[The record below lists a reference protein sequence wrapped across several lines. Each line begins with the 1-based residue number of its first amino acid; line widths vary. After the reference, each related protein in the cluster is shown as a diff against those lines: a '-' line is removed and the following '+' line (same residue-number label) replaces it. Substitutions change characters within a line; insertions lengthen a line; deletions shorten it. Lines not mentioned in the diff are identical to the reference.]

1 MEPRFHRP
9 GNEDPA
15 LPSRFSAGGPPRA
28 ANIQAM
34 NSATAPEAMRPASEF
49 ESGSHATGKG
59 QVVAWAAWD
68 WGSAAF
74 NAVMTTFVFT
84 VYLTSKA
91 FGGEDEASAVL
102 GSALA
107 IAGAAIAL
115 LAPVTGQ
122 RSDSGGRRKLW
133 LGVNTAAVALLT
145 GLCFFVF
152 PRPEFLLLGVTLI
165 ALGNVFFEFAGVNYN
180 AMLAQ
185 ISTPANIGK
194 ISGFGW
200 ASGYLG
206 GIVALLIVLQLFVQP
221 SFEWFGASTE
231 ESLNI
236 RLVAVFSALWFLV
249 FAIPVMLAVPEV
261 PKARQSGLGF
271 FASYSLLVRRIR
283 AIYRTSPHTIYFL
296 LASAIFRD
304 GLAAVFTFGG
314 IIAAGTFGFELKQV
328 IFFAIFGNVV
338 AAVGA
343 LLGGLLDDRVGPKAV
358 IIGSLIGLLIAGS
371 VLLALGNGNYSFFGM
386 DWAGSTT
393 FWVFGLF
400 LCLFVG
406 PAQSSSRAYL
416 ARLAP
421 HGESGEL
428 FGLYATT
435 GRAVSFLAP
444 ALFTLCIAVATPL
457 VAPGEAQRWGILGIM
472 VVLLAGLLVMLPVK
486 PPGRTEIAVVPGA

>member
-1 MEPRFHRP
+1 
-9 GNEDPA
+9 
-15 LPSRFSAGGPPRA
+15 
-28 ANIQAM
+28 M
-34 NSATAPEAMRPASEF
+34 NSAPAPESTHPASEL
-49 ESGSHATGKG
+49 ESGSAVSKKG
-59 QVVAWAAWD
+59 RILAWAAWD

-107 IAGAAIAL
+107 VAGAAIAL

-133 LGVNTAAVALLT
+133 LGVNTGAVALLT

-194 ISGFGW
+194 VSGFGW
-200 ASGYLG
+200 AAGYLG

-221 SFEWFGASTE
+221 SIEWFGASTQD
-231 ESLNI
+231 SLNI

-249 FAIPVMLAVPEV
+249 FAVPVMFAVPEV
-261 PKARQSGLGF
+261 PKARQARLGF
-271 FASYSLLVRRIR
+271 FASYGLLARRIR
-283 AIYRTSPHTIYFL
+283 AIYRTSPHTIFFL

-314 IIAAGTFGFELKQV
+314 IIAAGTFGFDLKQV

-338 AAVGA
+338 AAAGA
-343 LLGGLLDDRVGPKAV
+343 LMGGFLDDRIGPKSV
-358 IIGSLIGLLIAGS
+358 IIGSLIGLLVAGS
-371 VLLALGNGNYSFFGM
+371 ALLALGNGKYSFLGM
-386 DWAGSTT
+386 DWSGSMT

-416 ARLAP
+416 ARLTP

-444 ALFTLCIAVATPL
+444 ALFTLCITVATPF

-486 PPGRTEIAVVPGA
+486 SPGSTDIAVVPAA

>member
-1 MEPRFHRP
+1 
-9 GNEDPA
+9 
-15 LPSRFSAGGPPRA
+15 
-28 ANIQAM
+28 M
-34 NSATAPEAMRPASEF
+34 NSATASESARRGSEL
-49 ESGSHATGKG
+49 ESGSRVAGKAK
-59 QVVAWAAWD
+59 VLAWAAWD

-91 FGGEDEASAVL
+91 FGGEDQASAVL
-102 GSALA
+102 GAALA

-180 AMLAQ
+180 AMLTQ
-185 ISTPANIGK
+185 VSTPSNIGK

-221 SFEWFGASTE
+221 SIDWFGASTE
-231 ESLNI
+231 DSLNI
-236 RLVAVFSALWFLV
+236 RLVAVFSALWFLA
-249 FAIPVMLAVPEV
+249 FAIPVMFAVPEV
-261 PKARQSGLGF
+261 PKARQARLGLL
-271 FASYSLLVRRIR
+271 ASYGLLVRRIR

-338 AAVGA
+338 AAAGA
-343 LLGGLLDDRVGPKAV
+343 LLGGFLDDRTGPKAV
-358 IIGSLIGLLIAGS
+358 IIGSLIGLLVSGS
-371 VLLALGNGNYSFFGM
+371 TLLVLGNGTYSFLGM
-386 DWAGSTT
+386 DWTGSTS
-393 FWVFGLF
+393 FWVFGLL

-421 HGESGEL
+421 DGESGEL

-444 ALFTLCIAVATPL
+444 ALFTLCITVAAPF

-472 VVLLAGLLVMLPVK
+472 VVLLAGLLVLLPVK
-486 PPGRTEIAVVPGA
+486 SPDKTEIAVVPET

>member
-1 MEPRFHRP
+1 
-9 GNEDPA
+9 
-15 LPSRFSAGGPPRA
+15 
-28 ANIQAM
+28 M
-34 NSATAPEAMRPASEF
+34 NSASAPEAMQPPSEL
-49 ESGSHATGKG
+49 ESGNHATGKG
-59 QVVAWAAWD
+59 RVLAWASWD

-84 VYLTSKA
+84 VYLTSNA
-91 FGGEDEASAVL
+91 FGGQDRASAVL
-102 GSALA
+102 GGALA
-107 IAGAAIAL
+107 VAGVAIAL

-122 RSDSGGRRKLW
+122 RSDIGGRRKLW
-133 LGVNTAAVALLT
+133 LGVNTTAVAILT
-145 GLCFFVF
+145 ALCFFVF
-152 PRPEFLLLGVTLI
+152 PRPEFLLLGVALI

-185 ISTPANIGK
+185 ISTPKNIGK
-194 ISGFGW
+194 VSGFGW
-200 ASGYLG
+200 GMGYLG
-206 GIVALLIVLQLFVQP
+206 GIVALLAVLQLFVQP
-221 SFEWFGASTE
+221 SFDWFGASTE
-231 ESLNI
+231 NGLNI
-236 RLVAVFSALWFLV
+236 RLVAVFSALWFFI
-249 FAIPVMLAVPEV
+249 FALPVLFAVPEL
-261 PKARQSGLGF
+261 PRPNQANPLGF
-271 FASYSLLVRRIR
+271 LASYRLLFRRIK
-283 AIYRTSPHTIYFL
+283 AIYATSPHTIYFL
-296 LASAIFRD
+296 LASAVFRD

-314 IIAAGTFGFELKQV
+314 IIAAGTFGFELPQV
-328 IFFAIFGNVV
+328 IFFAIFGNIV

-343 LLGGLLDDRVGPKAV
+343 IIGGFVDDRAGPKAV
-358 IIGSLIGLLIAGS
+358 IIGSLVGLLIAGTMIL
-371 VLLALGNGNYSFFGM
+371 VLGNGDYVFFGLA
-386 DWAGSTT
+386 WEGSTT

-472 VVLLAGLLVMLPVK
+472 VVLLAGLLVLLPVK
-486 PPGRTEIAVVPGA
+486 SPDKAPIAVVPAA

>member
-1 MEPRFHRP
+1 
-9 GNEDPA
+9 
-15 LPSRFSAGGPPRA
+15 
-28 ANIQAM
+28 M
-34 NSATAPEAMRPASEF
+34 NSASAPRATQPSSELASGNQA
-49 ESGSHATGKG
+49 SSKG
-59 QVVAWAAWD
+59 RILAWASWD

-84 VYLTSKA
+84 VYLTSNA
-91 FGGEDEASAVL
+91 FGGKDEASAVL
-102 GSALA
+102 GAALA
-107 IAGAAIAL
+107 VAGLAIAL

-122 RSDSGGRRKLW
+122 RSDAGGRRKLW
-133 LGVNTAAVALLT
+133 LGVNTAAVAVLT
-145 GLCFFVF
+145 ALCFFVF
-152 PRPEFLLLGVTLI
+152 PQPEFLLLGVTLI

-185 ISTPANIGK
+185 ISTPRNIGK
-194 ISGFGW
+194 VSGIGW
-200 ASGYLG
+200 GAGYLG

-221 SFEWFGASTE
+221 SFEWFGASTQD
-231 ESLNI
+231 SLNI
-236 RLVAVFSALWFLV
+236 RLVAVFSALWFFI
-249 FAIPVMLAVPEV
+249 FALPVLFAVPEL
-261 PKARQSGLGF
+261 PRTGQAARLGIV
-271 FASYSLLVRRIR
+271 ASYRLLFRRIR
-283 AIYRTSPHTIYFL
+283 AIYATSPHTIYFL
-296 LASAIFRD
+296 LASAVFRD

-314 IIAAGTFGFELKQV
+314 IIAAGTFGFELSQV

-343 LLGGLLDDRVGPKAV
+343 IIGGFLDDKVGPKTV
-358 IIGSLIGLLIAGS
+358 IIGSLVGLLVAGT
-371 VLLALGNGNYSFFGM
+371 VILVLGNGDYSFFGM

-444 ALFTLCIAVATPL
+444 ALFTLCITVATPL
-457 VAPGEAQRWGILGIM
+457 VAAGEAQRWGILGIM
-472 VVLLAGLLVMLPVK
+472 VVLLAGLLVLLPVK
-486 PPGRTEIAVVPGA
+486 SPDKAPIAVVPSA

>member
-1 MEPRFHRP
+1 
-9 GNEDPA
+9 
-15 LPSRFSAGGPPRA
+15 
-28 ANIQAM
+28 M
-34 NSATAPEAMRPASEF
+34 NSASAPGAMQPASEL
-49 ESGSHATGKG
+49 ETGPGKSSKG
-59 QVVAWAAWD
+59 RVLAWASWD

-84 VYLTSKA
+84 VYLTSNA
-91 FGGEDEASAVL
+91 FGGEDNASAVL
-102 GSALA
+102 GAALA
-107 IAGAAIAL
+107 VAGFAIAL

-122 RSDSGGRRKLW
+122 RSDAGGRRKLW
-133 LGVNTAAVALLT
+133 LGVNSAAVAILT
-145 GLCFFVF
+145 ALCFFVF
-152 PRPEFLLLGVTLI
+152 PHPEFLLLGVSLI

-185 ISTPANIGK
+185 VSTPHNIGK
-194 ISGFGW
+194 VSGFGW
-200 ASGYLG
+200 GAGYLG

-221 SFEWFGASTE
+221 AFDWFGASTQD
-231 ESLNI
+231 SLNI

-249 FAIPVMLAVPEV
+249 FALPVLFAVPEL
-261 PKARQSGLGF
+261 PRSAQAARLGF
-271 FASYSLLVRRIR
+271 FASYGLLFRRIK
-283 AIYRTSPHTIYFL
+283 AIYATSPHTIYFL
-296 LASAIFRD
+296 LASAVFRD

-314 IIAAGTFGFELKQV
+314 IIAAGTFGFALSQV

-343 LLGGLLDDRVGPKAV
+343 MIGGFLDDKVGPKAV
-358 IIGSLIGLLIAGS
+358 ITGSLVGLLIAGTAI
-371 VLLALGNGNYSFFGM
+371 LALGNGNYVFFGM
-386 DWAGSTT
+386 QWAGSTT

-406 PAQSSSRAYL
+406 PAQSASRAYL

-444 ALFTLCIAVATPL
+444 ALFTLCITVATPL
-457 VAPGEAQRWGILGIM
+457 VPAGQAQRWGILGIM
-472 VVLLAGLLVMLPVK
+472 VVLLAGLLVLLPVK
-486 PPGRTEIAVVPGA
+486 SPEKAPIAVVPAS

>member
-1 MEPRFHRP
+1 
-9 GNEDPA
+9 
-15 LPSRFSAGGPPRA
+15 
-28 ANIQAM
+28 M
-34 NSATAPEAMRPASEF
+34 NSATASESARRGSEL
-49 ESGSHATGKG
+49 ESGSRVAGKAK
-59 QVVAWAAWD
+59 VLAWAAWD

-91 FGGEDEASAVL
+91 FGGEDQASAVL
-102 GSALA
+102 GAALA

-180 AMLAQ
+180 AMLTQ
-185 ISTPANIGK
+185 VSTPSNIGK

-221 SFEWFGASTE
+221 SIDWFGASTE
-231 ESLNI
+231 DSLNI
-236 RLVAVFSALWFLV
+236 RLVAVFSALWFLA
-249 FAIPVMLAVPEV
+249 FAIPVMFAVPEV
-261 PKARQSGLGF
+261 PKARQARLGLL
-271 FASYSLLVRRIR
+271 ASYGLLVRRIR

-338 AAVGA
+338 AAAGA
-343 LLGGLLDDRVGPKAV
+343 LLGGFLDDRIGPKAV
-358 IIGSLIGLLIAGS
+358 IIGSLIGLLVSGS
-371 VLLALGNGNYSFFGM
+371 TLLVLGNGTYSFLGM
-386 DWAGSTT
+386 DWTGSTS
-393 FWVFGLF
+393 FWVFGLL

-421 HGESGEL
+421 DGESGEL

-444 ALFTLCIAVATPL
+444 ALFTLCITVAAPF

-472 VVLLAGLLVMLPVK
+472 VVLLAGLLVLLPVK
-486 PPGRTEIAVVPGA
+486 SPGKTEIAVVPET

>member
-1 MEPRFHRP
+1 
-9 GNEDPA
+9 
-15 LPSRFSAGGPPRA
+15 
-28 ANIQAM
+28 M
-34 NSATAPEAMRPASEF
+34 NSASAPGTTHASSEL
-49 ESGSHATGKG
+49 ESGS
-59 QVVAWAAWD
+59 QVTSKARILAWASWD

-84 VYLTSKA
+84 VYLTSAA
-91 FGGEDEASAVL
+91 FGGEDQASAVL
-102 GSALA
+102 GGALA
-107 IAGAAIAL
+107 IAGLAIAL

-122 RSDSGGRRKLW
+122 RSDAGGRRKLW

-145 GLCFFVF
+145 ALCFFVF
-152 PRPEFLLLGVTLI
+152 PRPEFLVLGVSLI

-185 ISTPANIGK
+185 ISTPRNIGRV
-194 ISGFGW
+194 SGIGW
-200 ASGYLG
+200 GAGYLG
-206 GIVALLIVLQLFVQP
+206 GIVALLVVLQLFVQP
-221 SFEWFGASTE
+221 RFEWFGASTQD
-231 ESLNI
+231 SLNI
-236 RLVAVFSALWFLV
+236 RLVAVFSALWFFV
-249 FAIPVMLAVPEV
+249 FALPVLFAVPEL
-261 PKARQSGLGF
+261 PRSAQARRLGIV
-271 FASYSLLVRRIR
+271 ASYGLLLRRIK
-283 AIYRTSPHTIYFL
+283 AIYATSPHTIYFL
-296 LASAIFRD
+296 LASAVFRD

-314 IIAAGTFGFELKQV
+314 IIAAGTFGFELSEV

-343 LLGGLLDDRVGPKAV
+343 VIGGFLDDRIGPKAV
-358 IIGSLIGLLIAGS
+358 IMGSLVGLLVAGTAI
-371 VLLALGNGNYSFFGM
+371 LILGNGDYALFGLA
-386 DWAGSTT
+386 WSGSTT

-421 HGESGEL
+421 DGQSGEL

-444 ALFTLCIAVATPL
+444 ALFTLCIALATPL

-472 VVLLAGLLVMLPVK
+472 VVLLTGLLVLLPVK
-486 PPGRTEIAVVPGA
+486 SPDKAPIAVVPAA

>member
-1 MEPRFHRP
+1 
-9 GNEDPA
+9 
-15 LPSRFSAGGPPRA
+15 
-28 ANIQAM
+28 M
-34 NSATAPEAMRPASEF
+34 NSVTASAATQPPSEL
-49 ESGSHATGKG
+49 ESGSRITSKG
-59 QVVAWAAWD
+59 RVLAWAAWD

-91 FGGEDEASAVL
+91 FGGEDQASAVL
-102 GSALA
+102 GGALA
-107 IAGAAIAL
+107 IAGVAIAL

-122 RSDSGGRRKLW
+122 RSDTGGRRKLW
-133 LGVNTAAVALLT
+133 LGVNTAAVAVLT

-180 AMLAQ
+180 AMLVQ
-185 ISTPANIGK
+185 VSTPANIGK

-200 ASGYLG
+200 GMGYLG

-231 ESLNI
+231 DSLNV
-236 RLVAVFSALWFLV
+236 RLVAVFSALWFLI
-249 FAIPVMLAVPEV
+249 FALPVLFAVPEL
-261 PKARQSGLGF
+261 PKPRQARALGF
-271 FASYSLLVRRIR
+271 LASYGLLVRRIR

-314 IIAAGTFGFELKQV
+314 IIAAGTFGFELKEV

-343 LLGGLLDDRVGPKAV
+343 MIGGFLDDRIGPKAV
-358 IIGSLIGLLIAGS
+358 IISALLGLLIAGT
-371 VLLALGNGNYSFFGM
+371 VILVLGNGDYVFFGQA
-386 DWAGSTT
+386 WAGTTT

-406 PAQSSSRAYL
+406 PAQSSARAYL

-421 HGESGEL
+421 DGESGEL

-444 ALFTLCIAVATPL
+444 SLFTLCITVAAPL
-457 VAPGEAQRWGILGIM
+457 VNPGEAQRWGILGIM
-472 VVLLAGLLVMLPVK
+472 VVLLAGLLVLLPVR
-486 PPGRTEIAVVPGA
+486 PPGKVEIAVVPDA

>member
-1 MEPRFHRP
+1 
-9 GNEDPA
+9 
-15 LPSRFSAGGPPRA
+15 
-28 ANIQAM
+28 
-34 NSATAPEAMRPASEF
+34 MRPTSEL
-49 ESGSHATGKG
+49 ESGSQVSHKG
-59 QVVAWAAWD
+59 RILAWAAWD

-84 VYLTSKA
+84 VYLTSNA
-91 FGGEDEASAVL
+91 FGGEDQASAVL
-102 GSALA
+102 GGALA

-122 RSDSGGRRKLW
+122 RSDTGGHRKLW

-145 GLCFFVF
+145 ALCFFVF

-165 ALGNVFFEFAGVNYN
+165 ALANVFFEFAGVNYN
-180 AMLAQ
+180 AMLTQ
-185 ISTPANIGK
+185 ISTPQNIGK
-194 ISGFGW
+194 VSGFGW
-200 ASGYLG
+200 GMGYLG
-206 GIVALLIVLQLFVQP
+206 GIVALLVVLQLFVQP
-221 SFEWFGASTE
+221 SFEWFGASTADG
-231 ESLNI
+231 LNI
-236 RLVAVFSALWFLV
+236 RLVAVFSALWFFI
-249 FAIPVMLAVPEV
+249 FALPVMFAVPEL
-261 PKARQSGLGF
+261 PRSRQGASLGF
-271 FASYSLLVRRIR
+271 LASYGLLARRIK

-296 LASAIFRD
+296 LASAVFRD

-314 IIAAGTFGFELKQV
+314 IIAAGTFGFELKEV

-343 LLGGLLDDRVGPKAV
+343 ILGGFLDDRIGPKAV
-358 IIGSLIGLLIAGS
+358 ITGSLIGLLTAGTAIL
-371 VLLALGNGNYSFFGM
+371 VLGNENHSFFGM
-386 DWAGSTT
+386 AWAGTTT

-444 ALFTLCIAVATPL
+444 ALFTLCITVAAPL
-457 VAPGEAQRWGILGIM
+457 VEPGEAQRWGILGIM
-472 VVLLAGLLVMLPVK
+472 VVLLAGLLLLLPVK
-486 PPGRTEIAVVPGA
+486 APDKTEIAIVPAA

>member
-1 MEPRFHRP
+1 
-9 GNEDPA
+9 
-15 LPSRFSAGGPPRA
+15 
-28 ANIQAM
+28 M
-34 NSATAPEAMRPASEF
+34 NSASAPGAMQPASDLVAGT
-49 ESGSHATGKG
+49 GSSKG
-59 QVVAWAAWD
+59 QVLAWASWD

-84 VYLTSKA
+84 VYLTSNA
-91 FGGEDEASAVL
+91 FGGEDSASAVL
-102 GSALA
+102 GGALA
-107 IAGAAIAL
+107 VAGFAIAL

-122 RSDSGGRRKLW
+122 RSDAGGRRKLW
-133 LGVNTAAVALLT
+133 LGVNSAAVAILT
-145 GLCFFVF
+145 ALCFFVF
-152 PRPEFLLLGVTLI
+152 PHPEFLLLGVSLI

-185 ISTPANIGK
+185 VSTPRNIGK
-194 ISGFGW
+194 VSGFGW
-200 ASGYLG
+200 GAGYLG

-221 SFEWFGASTE
+221 AFEWFGASTQD
-231 ESLNI
+231 SLNI

-249 FAIPVMLAVPEV
+249 FALPVLFAVPEV
-261 PKARQSGLGF
+261 PRSGQAARLGLA
-271 FASYSLLVRRIR
+271 ASYRLLFRRIK
-283 AIYRTSPHTIYFL
+283 AIYATSPHTIYFL
-296 LASAIFRD
+296 LASAVFRD

-314 IIAAGTFGFELKQV
+314 IIAAGTFGFALSQV

-343 LLGGLLDDRVGPKAV
+343 VIGGFLDDKVGPKAV
-358 IIGSLIGLLIAGS
+358 ITGSLVGLLIAGTAI
-371 VLLALGNGNYSFFGM
+371 LALGNGNYSLFGM
-386 DWAGSTT
+386 EWAGSTT

-444 ALFTLCIAVATPL
+444 ALFTLCITVATPL
-457 VAPGEAQRWGILGIM
+457 VPAGQAQRWGILGIM
-472 VVLLAGLLVMLPVK
+472 VVLLAGLLVLLPVK
-486 PPGRTEIAVVPGA
+486 APERAPIAVVPAS

>member
-1 MEPRFHRP
+1 MQPSSELAS
-9 GNEDPA
+9 GNQV
-15 LPSRFSAGGPPRA
+15 SS
-28 ANIQAM
+28 
-34 NSATAPEAMRPASEF
+34 
-49 ESGSHATGKG
+49 KG
-59 QVVAWAAWD
+59 RILAWASWD

-84 VYLTSKA
+84 VYLTSNA
-91 FGGEDEASAVL
+91 FGGKDEASAVL
-102 GSALA
+102 GAALA
-107 IAGAAIAL
+107 VAGLAIAL

-122 RSDSGGRRKLW
+122 RSDAGGRRKLW
-133 LGVNTAAVALLT
+133 LGVNTAAVAILT
-145 GLCFFVF
+145 ALCFFVF
-152 PRPEFLLLGVTLI
+152 PQPEFLLLGVTLI

-185 ISTPANIGK
+185 ISTPRNIGK
-194 ISGFGW
+194 VSGIGW
-200 ASGYLG
+200 GAGYLG

-221 SFEWFGASTE
+221 SFEWFGASTQD
-231 ESLNI
+231 SLNI
-236 RLVAVFSALWFLV
+236 RLVAVFSALWFFI
-249 FAIPVMLAVPEV
+249 FALPVLFAVPEL
-261 PKARQSGLGF
+261 PRTGQAARLGIV
-271 FASYSLLVRRIR
+271 ASYRLLFRRIR
-283 AIYRTSPHTIYFL
+283 AIYATSPHTIYFL
-296 LASAIFRD
+296 LASAVFRD

-314 IIAAGTFGFELKQV
+314 IIAAGTFGFELSQV

-343 LLGGLLDDRVGPKAV
+343 IIGGFLDDRVGPKAV
-358 IIGSLIGLLIAGS
+358 IIGSLAGLLVAGT
-371 VLLALGNGNYSFFGM
+371 VILVLGNGDYSFFGM

-444 ALFTLCIAVATPL
+444 ALFTLCITVATPL
-457 VAPGEAQRWGILGIM
+457 VAAGEAQRWGILGIM
-472 VVLLAGLLVMLPVK
+472 VVLLAGLLVLLPVK
-486 PPGRTEIAVVPGA
+486 SPDKAPIAVVPSA

>member
-1 MEPRFHRP
+1 
-9 GNEDPA
+9 
-15 LPSRFSAGGPPRA
+15 
-28 ANIQAM
+28 M
-34 NSATAPEAMRPASEF
+34 NSASAPGTTHASSEL
-49 ESGSHATGKG
+49 ESGS
-59 QVVAWAAWD
+59 QVTSKARILAWASWD

-84 VYLTSKA
+84 VYLTSDA
-91 FGGEDEASAVL
+91 FGGEDQASAVL
-102 GSALA
+102 GGALA
-107 IAGAAIAL
+107 IAGLAIAL

-122 RSDSGGRRKLW
+122 RSDAGGRRKLW

-145 GLCFFVF
+145 ALCFFVF
-152 PRPEFLLLGVTLI
+152 PRPEFLVLGVSLI

-185 ISTPANIGK
+185 ISTPRNIGRV
-194 ISGFGW
+194 SGIGW
-200 ASGYLG
+200 GAGYLG
-206 GIVALLIVLQLFVQP
+206 GIVALLVVLQLFVQP
-221 SFEWFGASTE
+221 RFEWFGASTQD
-231 ESLNI
+231 SLNI
-236 RLVAVFSALWFLV
+236 RLVAVFSALWFFV
-249 FAIPVMLAVPEV
+249 FAVPEL
-261 PKARQSGLGF
+261 PRSAQARRLGIV
-271 FASYSLLVRRIR
+271 ASYGLLLRRIK
-283 AIYRTSPHTIYFL
+283 AIYATSPHTIYFL
-296 LASAIFRD
+296 LASAVFRD

-314 IIAAGTFGFELKQV
+314 IIAAGTFGFELSEV

-343 LLGGLLDDRVGPKAV
+343 VIGGFLDDRIGPKAV
-358 IIGSLIGLLIAGS
+358 IVGSLVGLLVAGTAI
-371 VLLALGNGNYSFFGM
+371 LILGNGDYALFGLA
-386 DWAGSTT
+386 WSGSTT

-421 HGESGEL
+421 DGQSGEL

-444 ALFTLCIAVATPL
+444 ALFTLCIALATPL

-472 VVLLAGLLVMLPVK
+472 VVLLTGLLVLLPVK
-486 PPGRTEIAVVPGA
+486 SPDKAPIAVVPAA

>member
-1 MEPRFHRP
+1 
-9 GNEDPA
+9 
-15 LPSRFSAGGPPRA
+15 
-28 ANIQAM
+28 M
-34 NSATAPEAMRPASEF
+34 NSATAPEATAPASEL

-59 QVVAWAAWD
+59 RVLAWAAWD

-84 VYLTSKA
+84 VYLTSKP

-102 GSALA
+102 GGALA

-122 RSDSGGRRKLW
+122 RSDAGGRRKLW

-185 ISTPANIGK
+185 ISTPATIGK
-194 ISGFGW
+194 VSGFGW
-200 ASGYLG
+200 AAGYLG

-221 SFEWFGASTE
+221 SINWFGASTADG
-231 ESLNI
+231 LNI

-249 FAIPVMLAVPEV
+249 FAVPVMFAVPEV
-261 PKARQSGLGF
+261 PRSRRSGPGF
-271 FASYSLLVRRIR
+271 FGSYALLVRRIK
-283 AIYRTSPHTIYFL
+283 AIYRTSPHTIFFL

-343 LLGGLLDDRVGPKAV
+343 LAGGFLDDKAGPKAV
-358 IIGSLIGLLIAGS
+358 IIGSLVGLLVAGS
-371 VLLALGNGNYSFFGM
+371 VLLALGNETYSFFGIQ
-386 DWAGSTT
+386 WAGSTT
-393 FWVFGLF
+393 FWIFGLF

-406 PAQSSSRAYL
+406 PAQSASRAYL

-444 ALFTLCIAVATPL
+444 ALFTLCITVATPL
-457 VAPGEAQRWGILGIM
+457 VAPGEAQRWGILGIL

-486 PPGRTEIAVVPGA
+486 PPGKTEIAVVPEA

>member
-1 MEPRFHRP
+1 M
-9 GNEDPA
+9 
-15 LPSRFSAGGPPRA
+15 
-28 ANIQAM
+28 Q
-34 NSATAPEAMRPASEF
+34 PASDLVAGT
-49 ESGSHATGKG
+49 GSSTRG
-59 QVVAWAAWD
+59 QVLAWASWD

-84 VYLTSKA
+84 VYLTSNA
-91 FGGEDEASAVL
+91 FGGEDSASAVL
-102 GSALA
+102 GGALA
-107 IAGAAIAL
+107 VAGFAIAL

-122 RSDSGGRRKLW
+122 RSDAGGRRKLW
-133 LGVNTAAVALLT
+133 LGVNSAAVAILT
-145 GLCFFVF
+145 ALCFFVF
-152 PRPEFLLLGVTLI
+152 PHPEFLLLGVSLI

-185 ISTPANIGK
+185 VSTPRNIGK
-194 ISGFGW
+194 VSGFGW
-200 ASGYLG
+200 GAGYLG

-221 SFEWFGASTE
+221 AFEWFGASTQD
-231 ESLNI
+231 SLNI
-236 RLVAVFSALWFLV
+236 RLVAVFSALWFFV
-249 FAIPVMLAVPEV
+249 FALPVLFAVPEL
-261 PKARQSGLGF
+261 PRSGQAARLGF
-271 FASYSLLVRRIR
+271 LASYGLLFRRIK
-283 AIYRTSPHTIYFL
+283 AIYATSPHTIYFL
-296 LASAIFRD
+296 LASAVFRD

-314 IIAAGTFGFELKQV
+314 IIAAGTFGFALSQV

-343 LLGGLLDDRVGPKAV
+343 MIGGFLDDKVGPKAV
-358 IIGSLIGLLIAGS
+358 ITGSLVGLLVAGS
-371 VLLALGNGNYSFFGM
+371 AILVLGNGNYSVFGM
-386 DWAGSTT
+386 EWAGSTT

-444 ALFTLCIAVATPL
+444 ALFTLCITVATPL
-457 VAPGEAQRWGILGIM
+457 VPAGQAQRWGILGIM
-472 VVLLAGLLVMLPVK
+472 VVLLAGLLVLLPVK
-486 PPGRTEIAVVPGA
+486 APERAPIAVVPAN

>member
-1 MEPRFHRP
+1 
-9 GNEDPA
+9 
-15 LPSRFSAGGPPRA
+15 
-28 ANIQAM
+28 M
-34 NSATAPEAMRPASEF
+34 NSAAPPEALRPGSEL
-49 ESGSHATGKG
+49 ESGDRVSQKG
-59 QVVAWAAWD
+59 RILAWAAWD

-84 VYLTSKA
+84 VYLTSNA
-91 FGGEDEASAVL
+91 FGGEDRASAVL
-102 GSALA
+102 GGALA
-107 IAGAAIAL
+107 IAGAAVAL

-122 RSDSGGRRKLW
+122 RSDTGGRRKLW
-133 LGVNTAAVALLT
+133 LGVNTGAVALLT
-145 GLCFFVF
+145 ALCFFVF

-185 ISTPANIGK
+185 ISTPRNIGK
-194 ISGFGW
+194 VSGFGW
-200 ASGYLG
+200 GMGYLG
-206 GIVALLIVLQLFVQP
+206 GIVALLLVLQLFVQP
-221 SFEWFGASTE
+221 SFEWFGSSTE
-231 ESLNI
+231 DGLNI
-236 RLVAVFSALWFLV
+236 RLVAVFSALWFFI
-249 FAIPVMLAVPEV
+249 FALPVLFAVPEL
-261 PKARQSGLGF
+261 PKTRRGSGLGF
-271 FASYSLLVRRIR
+271 LASYGLLLRRIR

-296 LASAIFRD
+296 LASAVFRD

-314 IIAAGTFGFELKQV
+314 IIAAGTFGFELKDV

-343 LLGGLLDDRVGPKAV
+343 IIGGFLDDRVGPKAV
-358 IIGSLIGLLIAGS
+358 IIGSLLGLLMAGS
-371 VLLALGNGNYSFFGM
+371 VIVALGNGNYSIFGM

-393 FWVFGLF
+393 FWIFGLF

-406 PAQSSSRAYL
+406 PGQSSSRAYL

-444 ALFTLCIAVATPL
+444 ALFTLCIVIAAPL
-457 VAPGEAQRWGILGIM
+457 VEPGGAQRWGILGIM
-472 VVLLAGLLVMLPVK
+472 VVLLAGLLLLLPVK
-486 PPGRTEIAVVPGA
+486 APEETEIAVVPAA